1 MAVHFPAVLTNQS
14 KEEELMNNKVR
25 KSSGILLLI
34 AVSMLGCSRERNS
47 DVVRMVEKAGAGD
60 VRAATIRSLAQWFDR
75 HPAVAIKAAHSC
87 KPIRA
92 SAEARWPE
100 TTEGRVRDA
109 AAQVAGFLEWRREV
123 EKNNDHKTFQ
133 GGSR

>member
-1 MAVHFPAVLTNQS
+1 
-14 KEEELMNNKVR
+14 MNNKVR

-47 DVVRMVEKAGAGD
+47 DVVRMVESAGAGD

-75 HPAVAIKAAHSC
+75 HPTVAIKAAQSC

-92 SAEARWPE
+92 SAQARWPE
-100 TTEGRVRDA
+100 STEGRVCDA
-109 AAQVAGFLEWRREV
+109 AAQVAAFLEWRRDV